1 MIMDK
6 DIDYY
11 LSAFEKMKRAIM
23 RGVKAPHKP
32 LLLLA
37 ILNLC
42 QRGLI
47 NDNHIV
53 LSSELVGEFKRLWRL
68 YIGEQNTGGSIIVA
82 EGLAMDIPHSY
93 PFKCS
98 IENPYYHLQHE
109 PFWRL
114 VKNEKGKERKFY
126 SSLKSLRDG
135 FAYAEIDSELYD
147 LMIHRES
154 AVKLE
159 CKLRELV

>member
-1 MIMDK
+1 MDK

-42 QRGLI
+42 QRGTI
-47 NDNHIV
+47 KDNHIV
-53 LSSELVGEFKRLWRL
+53 LSSELVGEF
-68 YIGEQNTGGSIIVA
+68 
-82 EGLAMDIPHSY
+82 
-93 PFKCS
+93 
-98 IENPYYHLQHE
+98 
-109 PFWRL
+109 
-114 VKNEKGKERKFY
+114 RKFF
-126 SSLKSLRDG
+126 SSLKSLRDV
-135 FAYAEIDSELYD
+135 FAYAEIDQELFD
-147 LMIHRES
+147 LMVNRDS
-154 AVKLE
+154 AVILE

>member
-1 MIMDK
+1 MNK

-32 LLLLA
+32 ILLLA

-42 QRGLI
+42 QRGI
-47 NDNHIV
+47 IKDNHIV
-53 LSSELVGEFKRLWRL
+53 LSSELVEEFKRLWRL
-68 YIGEQNTGGSIIVA
+68 YIGEQNTGDSISVA
-82 EGLAMDIPHSY
+82 EGLTMDIPHSY

-98 IENPYYHLQHE
+98 IKNPYYHLQHE

-114 VKNEKGKERKFY
+114 VKNEKGKERKSY
-126 SSLKSLRDG
+126 SSLKSLRDS
-135 FAYAEIDSELYD
+135 FAYAEIDQELYD

-154 AVKLE
+154 AIILE

>member
-1 MIMDK
+1 MNK
-6 DIDYY
+6 DIVYY

-23 RGVKAPHKP
+23 RGVKAPHK
-32 LLLLA
+32 LILLLA

-42 QRGLI
+42 QRGI
-47 NDNHIV
+47 IKDNHIV
-53 LSSELVGEFKRLWRL
+53 LSSELVEEFKRLWRL
-68 YIGEQNTGGSIIVA
+68 YIGEQNTGDSIFVA

-114 VKNEKGKERKFY
+114 VKNEKGKERKSY
-126 SSLKSLRDG
+126 SSLKSLRDS
-135 FAYAEIDSELYD
+135 FAYAEIDQDLFD
-147 LMIHRES
+147 LMVHRES
-154 AVKLE
+154 AIILE

>member
-11 LSAFEKMKRAIM
+11 LGFFEKMKRALM

-42 QRGLI
+42 QRGTI
-47 NDNHIV
+47 KDNHIV
-53 LSSELVGEFKRLWRL
+53 LSSV
-68 YIGEQNTGGSIIVA
+68 
-82 EGLAMDIPHSY
+82 
-93 PFKCS
+93 
-98 IENPYYHLQHE
+98 
-109 PFWRL
+109 
-114 VKNEKGKERKFY
+114 
-126 SSLKSLRDG
+126 KSLRDV
-135 FAYAEIDSELYD
+135 FAYAEIDQELYD
-147 LMIHRES
+147 LMVNRES
-154 AVKLE
+154 AVILE

>member
-1 MIMDK
+1 MNK

-11 LSAFEKMKRAIM
+11 LGAFEKMKRALM
-23 RGVKAPHKP
+23 RGVKAPHKR

-42 QRGLI
+42 QRGII

-82 EGLAMDIPHSY
+82 EGLAMDIPLSY

-98 IENPYYHLQHE
+98 IENPYYYHLQHE
-109 PFWRL
+109 SFWRL
-114 VKNEKGKERKFY
+114 VKNENGKERKFY
-126 SSLKSLRDG
+126 SSLKALRDG
-135 FAYAEIDSELYD
+135 FAYAEIDQELYA
-147 LMIHRES
+147 LMVNRES
-154 AVKLE
+154 AVILE

>member
-11 LSAFEKMKRAIM
+11 LGVFEKMKRALM

-42 QRGLI
+42 QRGTI
-47 NDNHIV
+47 KDNHIV
-53 LSSELVGEFKRLWRL
+53 LSSV
-68 YIGEQNTGGSIIVA
+68 
-82 EGLAMDIPHSY
+82 
-93 PFKCS
+93 
-98 IENPYYHLQHE
+98 
-109 PFWRL
+109 
-114 VKNEKGKERKFY
+114 
-126 SSLKSLRDG
+126 KSLRDV
-135 FAYAEIDSELYD
+135 FAYAEIDQELYD
-147 LMIHRES
+147 LMVNRES
-154 AVKLE
+154 AIILE